1 MRNLMLALGLVFF
14 LAVGAPALADSVAV
28 SGEAPF
34 VGTVWSVNL
43 IGDQGFSFVSRVYGD
58 VLGIG
63 FDPDGFSSPGSM
75 ISLRM
80 DAGGSDLEGTA
91 TLRGLTY
98 QVGLG
103 FCPTRPNCAS
113 IHLQFQGSIV
123 APPLNQAKT
132 VTLTSPV
139 SFLGTFFY
147 TDPTTLGSIEMLLAN
162 VVATLTE
169 NDFIPGHPIWQYAS
183 ITYQLTPTPEPMSFL
198 LLATAAGA
206 LGARPGWRW
215 LSKRP
220 VNPTFTPGT

>member
-34 VGTVWSVNL
+34 VGTDWSVTL
-43 IGDQGFSFVSRVYGD
+43 IGDQGFSFVSRTYADVMGIFFGPGVSFFTPGD
-58 VLGIG
+58 
-63 FDPDGFSSPGSM
+63 S

-80 DAGGSDLEGTA
+80 AASGSDLTGIGTLA
-91 TLRGLTY
+91 GLTY

-103 FCPTRPNCAS
+103 PFTCGLNPNCAS
-113 IHLQFQGSIV
+113 ISVEFLGSVV
-123 APPLNQAKT
+123 APPLNQART
-132 VTLTSPV
+132 VTITAPV
-139 SFLGTFFY
+139 SFH
-147 TDPTTLGSIEMLLAN
+147 GSFDYAN
-162 VVATLTE
+162 ASTPGALVDLIASNGIATLLLIE
-169 NDFIPGHPIWQYAS
+169 NDAIPSHPLWQYAS

-215 LSKRP
+215 LRRRP
-220 VNPTFTPGT
+220 R